1 LIQRPLRFGH
11 KSCIS
16 SCALVASAVWLMPQ
30 VHLNNGVAEAVP
42 ASREEREAEVAQL
55 KQQSN
60 IQDAQTNS

>member
-1 LIQRPLRFGH
+1 
-11 KSCIS
+11 
-16 SCALVASAVWLMPQ
+16 MPQ